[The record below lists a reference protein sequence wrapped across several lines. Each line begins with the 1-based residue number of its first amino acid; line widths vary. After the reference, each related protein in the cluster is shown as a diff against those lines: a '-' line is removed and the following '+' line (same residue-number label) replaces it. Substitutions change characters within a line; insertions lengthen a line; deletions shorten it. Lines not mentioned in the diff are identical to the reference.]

1 MLFYRNDEL
10 LIRCVTKGQKM
21 ASNLHKICINLH
33 KNGVIIRS
41 DSTRVVS
48 HKSKGFSCCYCHF
61 FKMAPE
67 IEEKQL
73 RSAERA
79 KQMKRETGSG
89 QIAGRLSKWANFF
102 SYCEFYS

>member
-48 HKSKGFSCCYCHF
+48 HKSKGFF
-61 FKMAPE
+61 VVV
-67 IEEKQL
+67 
-73 RSAERA
+73 
-79 KQMKRETGSG
+79 
-89 QIAGRLSKWANFF
+89 IAIFSKWRRKLKKNNCAARSVQNK
-102 SYCEFYS
+102 